1 MAMYVACARNP
12 ARDGLPDYAELA
24 ADRGARHRGLN
35 GVSRSA
41 SPSPPRIASRAANPL
56 VLNCAVCGLII
67 IRSTHRPTHK
77 LGCDCAHPL
86 VTHNRR
92 ASGAHCPSRSCHAAL
107 GKCRVHWGEEL
118 VLVFSTGGEFQIYIG
133 PCHAELGA
141 LPHLGAP
148 PECTP
153 SLGFFTGSEH
163 EFVILGLGARLCQA
177 SSPQRRPFGNSVL
190 RFLTSGVQVCV
201 STLAL
206 ALLPF
211 DGLRRNTE
219 RSWCA
224 LSSSWGDDGNIN
236 HDVNVSLWCEVSS

>member
-1 MAMYVACARNP
+1 MAMHVACARNP

-67 IRSTHRPTHK
+67 IRSTHRPTHR

-118 VLVFSTGGEFQIYIG
+118 VLVFSTGGNFKFISGHVMPNSAHFHSWGRLQS
-133 PCHAELGA
+133 A
-141 LPHLGAP
+141 LRAWVSSLV
-148 PECTP
+148 P
-153 SLGFFTGSEH
+153 SMNSSFWGSELACARRLLRNGVH
-163 EFVILGLGARLCQA
+163 LVILC
-177 SSPQRRPFGNSVL
+177 SV
-190 RFLTSGVQVCV
+190 S
-201 STLAL
+201 
-206 ALLPF
+206 
-211 DGLRRNTE
+211 
-219 RSWCA
+219 
-224 LSSSWGDDGNIN
+224 
-236 HDVNVSLWCEVSS
+236 